1 MWCMYNWAHL
11 FVMMCNYFR
20 QMHLQARRF
29 VYFLKTGNR
38 CLCLKASRQIWV
50 IQSWCFFYNGLSF
63 LIVKTLVFSSHLWS
77 QTRNLQWRWQWRIF
91 AITLSDSV
99 TLSDSDNFFLVNIV
113 FWFWFDPQKVP
124 HYLQLAC
131 QRNRR
136 TVLVALIT
144 DQLLSVLRKNTGY
157 KENKNVRPGGQW

>member
-1 MWCMYNWAHL
+1 
-11 FVMMCNYFR
+11 
-20 QMHLQARRF
+20 MHLQARRF

-91 AITLSDSV
+91 AITLSDSL
-99 TLSDSDNFFLVNIV
+99 TLSDSVNFFLVNMV
-113 FWFWFDPQKVP
+113 FWFWLDPQKVP
-124 HYLQLAC
+124 HHLHLAC
-131 QRNRR
+131 QRNCR
-136 TVLVALIT
+136 TMLVALVT
-144 DQLLSVLRKNTGY
+144 DQLLSVQVIRR
-157 KENKNVRPGGQW
+157 ENITVQGDSIKAGRLLNSLLCHDEWGGVFT